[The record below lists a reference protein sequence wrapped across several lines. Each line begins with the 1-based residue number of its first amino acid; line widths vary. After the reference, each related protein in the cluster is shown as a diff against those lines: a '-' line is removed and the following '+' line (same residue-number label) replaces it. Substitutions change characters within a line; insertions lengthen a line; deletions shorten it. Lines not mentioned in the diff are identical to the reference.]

1 MATKKRILGHARSLF
16 RIQLLLIYFVV
27 CLFVSYVHLCYT
39 RTMRPSIQAVHGQY
53 RRDTMHPPCL
63 PFIDQRH
70 HAQYQASDRAVM
82 LESSTSHQLGDFHST
97 IQEVCNQRLVTNF
110 LLLSNAP
117 FNNKSRLKLSW
128 IIPIPESE
136 NVVSFMAVHSAYQLL
151 RVVQLL
157 ELMFKRE
164 LFFQKIP

>member
-1 MATKKRILGHARSLF
+1 M
-16 RIQLLLIYFVV
+16 
-27 CLFVSYVHLCYT
+27 HLCYT

-97 IQEVCNQRLVTNF
+97 IQEVCNQRLVVKF
-110 LLLSNAP
+110 LVLLNAP

-128 IIPIPESE
+128 IIHIPESE
-136 NVVSFMAVHSAYQLL
+136 NVISFMAVHSAYQLL
-151 RVVQLL
+151 RVVQLS
-157 ELMFKRE
+157 ELMIKSE